1 MNARP
6 SPGARRAPIAILLV
20 LVAGIAAACSGTTG
34 PAELDPDLALVNRV
48 EGRAP
53 VSAPE
58 GGETESRGIVAAPDA
73 EPNAQ
78 DGALIIRTGTLE
90 LETQDIAA
98 SLPRA
103 RALIAGLGGY
113 ISASD
118 EIDHGEWVVAT
129 ITYRIPVDRWQDAI
143 DGLRGLGDRVI
154 REATQAQEVTS
165 QVVDLKARIANLRAS
180 ETALIGI
187 MDKSGSIEDVLAVQE
202 RLHQVRGEIEQLVA
216 QQQALETRAALAALR
231 VTWSSPV
238 VAVAVTAAGWDLGQV
253 IDQAA
258 AQTVAAG
265 QWLVGALVWLIV
277 VGVPVVG
284 IPLLLIGG
292 VLLLVRRRLA
302 GRSLPAPTAGPDSA
316 QGGAVA

>member
-216 QQQALETRAALAALR
+216 QQQELETRAALATLS